1 MVTNDDSSKTQ
12 LMQHY
17 NRVIR
22 GLRESHLDVS
32 DVRSFELAFLPGK
45 TARLNLKIKAIFGK
59 KF

>member
-1 MVTNDDSSKTQ
+1 
-12 LMQHY
+12 MQHY